1 MKNTEAK
8 NTDELTEEKA
18 LSVGETLRTAR
29 EAKGLSIEQ
38 LVRDLRIDTRFLL
51 ALEQDE
57 FEVFSAP
64 VFTKGYMRQYS
75 QRVGLKYEDILKKYT
90 HQVGSRDVPMMASQP
105 IQLDS
110 GRRLARW
117 MALMLFVALLSAGF
131 GVWYFYFDSP
141 SFMEVVTST
150 EDNFDS
156 DVDRFAE
163 IEPLIIESNEIDES
177 LQIEM
182 VDSVTASLAPTSVSL
197 PLVEQSSVLNVEQFE
212 SESYVGIDNGE
223 DPHSLPLGL
232 SKLIEIV
239 FDQDCW
245 TEITDINGE
254 RFYYDLGRAGSKS
267 IFDAHLP
274 LSFLLG
280 NVNGVQIRVNGEPYM
295 IPADS
300 HNGGNV
306 ARFVIT
312 EDI

>member
-1 MKNTEAK
+1 
-8 NTDELTEEKA
+8 
-18 LSVGETLRTAR
+18 
-29 EAKGLSIEQ
+29 
-38 LVRDLRIDTRFLL
+38 
-51 ALEQDE
+51 
-57 FEVFSAP
+57 
-64 VFTKGYMRQYS
+64 
-75 QRVGLKYEDILKKYT
+75 
-90 HQVGSRDVPMMASQP
+90 
-105 IQLDS
+105 
-110 GRRLARW
+110 
-117 MALMLFVALLSAGF
+117 
-131 GVWYFYFDSP
+131 
-141 SFMEVVTST
+141 
-150 EDNFDS
+150 
-156 DVDRFAE
+156 
-163 IEPLIIESNEIDES
+163 
-177 LQIEM
+177 M